1 VFLLADPK
9 FSVKDLYS
17 RLTLLSQP
25 LKVALCENL
34 GYPEEH
40 IIIKDIQS
48 PPLPSEA
55 LYSLVIGN
63 F

>member
-1 VFLLADPK
+1 VQE
-9 FSVKDLYS
+9 LYT
-17 RLTLLSQP
+17 RLTLLSLP